1 MCIIVKGIDVNHSNG
16 NFVCIILKGLV
27 VYHFKGD

>member
-1 MCIIVKGIDVNHSNG
+1 MCIILKELDVNHSNG
-16 NFVCIILKGLV
+16 NLVCIILKGLV